1 MGMSLMDWFA
11 YKPSC
16 HDDVSDTSETPEP
29 RLVKHIRTV
38 MRMGMSVKKW
48 GLAAHTVS
56 MSGNT
61 ATLRLSDAIDEGMT
75 PVELFDQISGML
87 ADVSMLSIPN
97 PDAGGRTQN
106 VVDQRLWQ
114 LTAEGLYV
122 RFSEDERE
130 YFFSTESLNVVVQ
143 KKPAMMRIEIN
154 LSRRNTLI
162 ITSPL
167 TSWHGV

>member
-56 MSGNT
+56 THGDK
-61 ATLRLSDAIDEGMT
+61 ATLRLSDAIDEGIT

-87 ADVSMLSIPN
+87 ADVSMLSVPN
-97 PDAGGRTQN
+97 QDAGGRTQN
-106 VVDQRLWQ
+106 VVDQRLWR
-114 LTAEGLYV
+114 LTPEGLFV
-122 RFSEDERE
+122 RFSKGEPEH
-130 YFFSTESLNVVVQ
+130 FFSIESLNLVVQ
-143 KKPAMMRIEIN
+143 KNPAMMRIEIN
-154 LSRRNTLI
+154 PSRMYMYM
-162 ITSPL
+162 
-167 TSWHGV
+167 GMEM